1 MSPSKPQSH
10 SVTATTYTSI
20 PISVSGSD
28 AITRSIKNL
37 NDAVS
42 RRRPWSE
49 FASSISR
56 LDSLSSALTRIQTNA
71 NHFRV
76 NYLLLIALCGALSLI
91 GSPRW
96 LLVTA
101 AVVGLWLVIYVFR
114 EDPLEVWGHHVSD
127 WAVMAGLVVVSG
139 LVAWASSGLVNVTL
153 GLGVG
158 LVLCGVHGLLRN
170 TEGLFLNE
178 NEAASQGLI
187 GPTSSSV

>member
-1 MSPSKPQSH
+1 MSPSKPQLH

-42 RRRPWSE
+42 RRRPSSE

-56 LDSLSSALTRIQTNA
+56 PASLSSALTRIQTNA

-76 NYLLLIALCGALSLI
+76 NYL
-91 GSPRW
+91 
-96 LLVTA
+96 
-101 AVVGLWLVIYVFR
+101 
-114 EDPLEVWGHHVSD
+114 EDPLDVWGHHVSD

>member
-76 NYLLLIALCGALSLI
+76 NY
-91 GSPRW
+91 
-96 LLVTA
+96 
-101 AVVGLWLVIYVFR
+101 F
-114 EDPLEVWGHHVSD
+114 
-127 WAVMAGLVVVSG
+127 
-139 LVAWASSGLVNVTL
+139 GLVNVTL

-187 GPTSSSV
+187 GPTYSTV

>member
-1 MSPSKPQSH
+1 MSPSQ

-56 LDSLSSALTRIQTNA
+56 PDSLSSALTRIQTNA

-76 NYLLLIALCGALSLI
+76 NYLLLIGSCGVLSLI
-91 GSPRW
+91 GSPGW
-96 LLVTA
+96 LLLTV

-114 EDPLEVWGHHVSD
+114 EDPLEVWGHHVSN
-127 WAVMAGLVVVSG
+127 WAVMAGLVVVSV
-139 LVAWASSGLVNVTL
+139 LVAWASGGLGSVAL

-158 LVLCGVHGLLRN
+158 LMLCAVHGLLTN

-178 NEAASQGLI
+178 TEAASQGLI

>member
-76 NYLLLIALCGALSLI
+76 NYLLLIASCGALSLI

-101 AVVGLWLVIYVFR
+101 AVVGLWLVIYVCR
-114 EDPLEVWGHHVSD
+114 EDHL
-127 WAVMAGLVVVSG
+127 SG
-139 LVAWASSGLVNVTL
+139 LVKVTL